1 MYKIKLVVN
10 SYERWLTSLRYE
22 YFCPVEMDPE
32 YYKKYLQKNFPFES
46 DDTTDMAMAP
56 YNHRTIP
63 VVKISEY
70 DKKLIKDSLREAEF
84 AVKHGESNI
93 GAKEFSSFGEKNP
106 LKSKYYTKL
115 AKARQRN
122 GLDYGIAPNYTYN
135 YDSYI
140 RPVQQITKPIEYN
153 KFGGIFNLTLDS
165 GEEDDF
171 LYEWLLQGDMKQGKL
186 VFYDGD
192 LDQAFKIEFWDCY
205 CISVGEQ
212 MTSTGSSAMQ
222 MNLRLSPA
230 ITRNR
235 SAENQKTWKIT
246 DITPT
251 STNSVVDEKEDVSY
265 DELYIVDERN
275 KKIDDVTSGMN
286 IDLVIKTSGC
296 IGKDI
301 TIDLSNEKYDYKY
314 NGEILE
320 NDILKDYTIS
330 MNVERI
336 PLEVID
342 QQTENNK

>member
-46 DDTTDMAMAP
+46 ADTTDMAMAP

-84 AVKHGESNI
+84 AVKHGESDI

-165 GEEDDF
+165 GEDDDF

-235 SAENQKTWKIT
+235 SEEHQKVWKVT
-246 DITPT
+246 DITPNDKAFGPGPVDDEPVQEPEWIESYIT
-251 STNSVVDEKEDVSY
+251 DMQGKRIDDYQIGDTIIVVFKTRHLVG
-265 DELYIVDERN
+265 
-275 KKIDDVTSGMN
+275 KKISLNLDD
-286 IDLVIKTSGC
+286 
-296 IGKDI
+296 KDA
-301 TIDLSNEKYDYKY
+301 DFEY
-314 NGEILE
+314 NGNRLE
-320 NDILKDYTIS
+320 NDILSNYLVNNNTEQ
-330 MNVERI
+330 VE
-336 PLEVID
+336 LTVIE
-342 QQTENNK
+342 QA